1 MAMLQS
7 TVNLIKLGNIC
18 LMMLCLVKEKHTGKY
33 PVSLVESRIQHD
45 APNHR
50 GLYRLAVAR
59 ESEAGTI
66 LLVQAVTTVIND
78 TSPCAPNPQAPRGK
92 TSPQGLRR
100 YLEGRWSKSP
110 IHAGQP
116 GKNSRL
122 SAQLSGSARTVGPC
136 HESRRH

>member
-18 LMMLCLVKEKHTGKY
+18 LMMLCLIKEKHTGKY

-45 APNHR
+45 
-50 GLYRLAVAR
+50 
-59 ESEAGTI
+59 
-66 LLVQAVTTVIND
+66 
-78 TSPCAPNPQAPRGK
+78 APNPQAPRGK

-110 IHAGQP
+110 IPAGQP
-116 GKNSRL
+116 GKNSRF

-136 HESRRH
+136 HESGGPGALPEVCDREMLIHMEGT